1 MTAEAF
7 TAQVK
12 SLIPIVVGVVL
23 VSSVLISVLSAFR
36 NNDNEPTTT
45 NRETIR
51 RNSEWCEIVDEHD
64 DGYGVAVSD
73 IDNGVSI
80 KSFNEA
86 DEVYKDVWL
95 SGEELADVA
104 DALSVRA
111 AETAEP
117 DGKWQANGDDS

>member
-64 DGYGVAVSD
+64 DADS
-73 IDNGVSI
+73 
-80 KSFNEA
+80 NE
-86 DEVYKDVWL
+86 V
-95 SGEELADVA
+95 G
-104 DALSVRA
+104 
-111 AETAEP
+111 
-117 DGKWQANGDDS
+117 